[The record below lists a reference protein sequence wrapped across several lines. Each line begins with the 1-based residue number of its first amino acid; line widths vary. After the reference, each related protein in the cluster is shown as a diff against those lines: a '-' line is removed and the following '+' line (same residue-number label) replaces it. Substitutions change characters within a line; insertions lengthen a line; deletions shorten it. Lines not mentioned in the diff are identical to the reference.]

1 MAFIMMPM
9 VTAAIN
15 ALPGRLASHGNA
27 FLNTMRQL
35 AGSIGTAYFKAT
47 VYYNTT
53 TQHLSA
59 FGGSQKPIR
68 RTRSYA

>member
-1 MAFIMMPM
+1 MGGKSSRQRINSMAFIMMPM

-35 AGSIGTAYFKAT
+35 AGPYCDANSRI
-47 VYYNTT
+47 
-53 TQHLSA
+53 
-59 FGGSQKPIR
+59 
-68 RTRSYA
+68 